1 MKEKIAVLMGGRSLE
16 REVSLASGQR
26 VSAALE
32 AAGYRVLP
40 LDVTAELVET
50 LRSER
55 PDAAYIALHGKYG
68 EDGTIQEL
76 LEFLGVPYTGPGVV
90 ASALA
95 WDKSV
100 AKHLFAA
107 KGIPTPS
114 WITLTA
120 DAFKE
125 MGAATALDLIP
136 DAVGGFPVAVKPA
149 RQGSALG
156 LQRVDSAEG
165 LADALLTALSY
176 DTAAVVERW
185 IEGTELAVS
194 VLGGIDAD
202 GIDTITVLPPVEIVP
217 AAGLY
222 DFSAR
227 VNAGDVD
234 FFAPARITPDAA
246 EHAMRVARDVHI
258 ALGCRDVSRVDLVLD
273 EEGRPFVLECNTS
286 PGMTETSL
294 LPMAAEAADMTFQDV
309 VSRLVDAALTRVESG
324 T

>member
-1 MKEKIAVLMGGRSLE
+1 MKHKIAVLMGGRSLE
-16 REVSLASGQR
+16 REVSLASGRR
-26 VSAALE
+26 VCDALE
-32 AAGYRVLP
+32 AVGYYVLA
-40 LDVTAELVET
+40 LDVTADLVET

-76 LEFLGVPYTGPGVV
+76 LEFLGIPYTGPGVV
-90 ASALA
+90 ACALS

-100 AKHLFAA
+100 TKHRLAE
-107 KGIPTPS
+107 KGIPTPD

-136 DAVGGFPVAVKPA
+136 DAVGGFPVAVKPG

-156 LQRVDSAEG
+156 FRKVDDATQ
-165 LADALLTALSY
+165 LADAMLSALSY
-176 DTAAVVERW
+176 DTSVIVERW

-194 VLGGIDAD
+194 VLGEGADAL
-202 GIDTITVLPPVEIVP
+202 VLPSVEIVP
-217 AAGLY
+217 TGELY

-227 VNAGDVD
+227 VTPGEAD
-234 FFAPARITPDAA
+234 FFAPARITPAA
-246 EHAMRVARDVHI
+246 EKAARDVACAVHM
-258 ALGCRDVSRVDLVLD
+258 ALDCRDVSRVDMMLD
-273 EEGRPFVLECNTS
+273 AEGNPFVLECNTS

-309 VSRLVDAALTRVESG
+309 VSRLIEAALSRGDSG
-324 T
+324 K

>member
-1 MKEKIAVLMGGRSLE
+1 MREKIAVLMGGRSLE
-16 REVSLASGQR
+16 REVSLASGRR
-26 VSAALE
+26 VTDALE

-40 LDVTAELVET
+40 LDVTADLVAT
-50 LRSER
+50 LRAER
-55 PDAAYIALHGKYG
+55 PDAAYTALHGKYG

-76 LEFLGVPYTGPGVV
+76 LEFLGIPYSGPGVV

-100 AKHLFAA
+100 AKHLFSE

-136 DAVGGFPVAVKPA
+136 DAVGGLPVAVKPA

-156 LQRVDSAEG
+156 LRRVDDAAD
-165 LADALLTALSY
+165 LADAMLEALSY
-176 DTAAVVERW
+176 DTAVIVEKW
-185 IEGTELAVS
+185 IDGVELAVS
-194 VLGGIDAD
+194 VLGD
-202 GIDTITVLPPVEIVP
+202 GDSIMVLPPVEIAP
-217 AAGLY
+217 KSGLY

-227 VNAGDVD
+227 LAADEVD
-234 FFAPARITPDAA
+234 FFAPARITPELADVACD
-246 EHAMRVARDVHI
+246 VAREVHA
-258 ALGCRDVSRVDLVLD
+258 ALGCRDVSRVDLILD
-273 EEGRPFVLECNTS
+273 EEGRPFVLESNTS

-294 LPMAAEAADMTFQDV
+294 LPMAAEAADLTFTDV
-309 VSRLVDAALTRVESG
+309 VSRIIGAALARTDSG

>member
-16 REVSLASGQR
+16 REVSLASGRR
-26 VSAALE
+26 VADALT

-40 LDVTAELVET
+40 LDVTADLVAT
-50 LRSER
+50 LRAER

-76 LEFLGVPYTGPGVV
+76 LEFLGVAYTGPGVV
-90 ASALA
+90 SCALS

-100 AKHLFAA
+100 TKHLLRE
-107 KGIPTPS
+107 KGIPTPA

-125 MGAATALDLIP
+125 MGAATALDLVP

-156 LQRVDSAEG
+156 LARIDSAEK
-165 LADALLTALSY
+165 LADALLMALSY
-176 DTAAVVERW
+176 DTSVIVEKW

-194 VLGGIDAD
+194 VLGD
-202 GIDTITVLPPVEIVP
+202 GGTLTVLPPVEIAP
-217 AAGLY
+217 ADGLY

-227 VNAGDVD
+227 MAADEVD
-234 FFAPARITPDAA
+234 FFVPARISTELADEACD
-246 EHAMRVARDVHI
+246 VAREVHE
-258 ALGCRDVSRVDLVLD
+258 ALGCRDVSRVDLMLD
-273 EEGRPFVLECNTS
+273 IEGRPYVLECNTS

-309 VSRLVDAALTRVESG
+309 VTRIIEAALARTESG

>member
-1 MKEKIAVLMGGRSLE
+1 MREKIAVLMGGRSLE
-16 REVSLASGQR
+16 REVSLASGRR
-26 VSAALE
+26 VTDALT

-40 LDVTAELVET
+40 LDVTADLVAT
-50 LRSER
+50 IRAER

-90 ASALA
+90 SCTLS

-100 AKHLFAA
+100 TKHMLAE
-107 KGIPTPS
+107 KGLPTPA
-114 WITLTA
+114 WITLTS

-136 DAVGGFPVAVKPA
+136 AAVGGFPVAVKPS

-156 LQRVDSAEG
+156 MTKVDSAEG
-165 LADALLTALSY
+165 LAEALLDALSY
-176 DTAAVVERW
+176 DTSALVEKW
-185 IEGTELAVS
+185 VDGVELAVS
-194 VLGGIDAD
+194 VVGD
-202 GIDTITVLPPVEIVP
+202 GDSLTVLPPVEIAP
-217 AAGLY
+217 KEGLY

-227 VNAGDVD
+227 MSADDVD
-234 FFAPARITPDAA
+234 FFAPARITA
-246 EHAMRVARDVHI
+246 EQTAEVVRVAREVHE
-258 ALGCRDVSRVDLVLD
+258 ALDCRDVSRVDMMLD
-273 EEGRPFVLECNTS
+273 IHGRVHVLECNTS

-294 LPMAAEAADMTFQDV
+294 LPMAAEAAGTTFTEV
-309 VSRLVDAALTRVESG
+309 VSAIIEAALARKDSG

>member
-1 MKEKIAVLMGGRSLE
+1 MGGRSLE
-16 REVSLASGQR
+16 REVSLASGRR
-26 VSAALE
+26 VTDALA

-40 LDVTAELVET
+40 LDVTADLVAT
-50 LRSER
+50 LRAER

-76 LEFLGVPYTGPGVV
+76 LEFLGIPYSGPGVV

-100 AKHLFAA
+100 AKHLFVEH
-107 KGIPTPS
+107 GIPTPA
-114 WITLTA
+114 WITLTS

-125 MGAATALDLIP
+125 MGAATAIDLIP

-156 LQRVDSAEG
+156 LRRVETPEG
-165 LADALLTALSY
+165 LADALLDALSY
-176 DTAAVVERW
+176 DTSAIVEKW
-185 IEGTELAVS
+185 IDGVELAVS
-194 VLGGIDAD
+194 VLGSG
-202 GIDTITVLPPVEIVP
+202 DTVMVLPPVEIVP
-217 AAGLY
+217 KQGLY

-227 VNAGDVD
+227 LSADEVD
-234 FFAPARITPDAA
+234 FFAPARIA
-246 EHAMRVARDVHI
+246 EELADEACRVARVVHT
-258 ALGCRDVSRVDLVLD
+258 ALGCRDVSRVDLIVD
-273 EEGRPFVLECNTS
+273 GEGRMLVLESNTS

-294 LPMAAEAADMTFQDV
+294 LPMAAEAADITFTEV
-309 VSRLVDAALTRVESG
+309 VSRIIEAALARRDSG